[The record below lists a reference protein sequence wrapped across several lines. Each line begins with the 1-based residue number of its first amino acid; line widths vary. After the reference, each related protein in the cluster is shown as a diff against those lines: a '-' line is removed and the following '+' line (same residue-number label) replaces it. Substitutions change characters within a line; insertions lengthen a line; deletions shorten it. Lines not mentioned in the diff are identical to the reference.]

1 LNEVLGIMELE
12 FGGRRREPDIRRLY
26 DMSDVVYDKSWLA
39 GAENVDLYYMYRDLY
54 LSRSDRDRLL
64 EQGLRYDITII
75 PPRML
80 GSEYVKTAG
89 HYHPLV
95 PGGSMTY
102 PEIYEVLEGEALYL
116 LQKQDLSDV
125 VAVNASVG
133 DKVLIP
139 PDYGHVTINRS
150 NKILKMAN
158 FVARD
163 FSSIYEP
170 YREKGGGAYF
180 FTKGG
185 WVKNDRYREAAEL
198 RRIDAPESAKLRS
211 LGMSR
216 SKEMYPLLREKG
228 RLDYLVHPDKHPEI
242 FEGFI

>member
-1 LNEVLGIMELE
+1 MELE
-12 FGGRRREPDIRRLY
+12 FGGKRRAPDIRRLY
-26 DMSDVVYDKSWLA
+26 DMSDVIYDKNWLA
-39 GAENVDLYYMYRDLY
+39 GAENVELYYMYRDLY
-54 LSRSDRDRLL
+54 LSRSDQEKLL

-80 GSEYVKTAG
+80 GVEYIKTAG

-95 PGGSMTY
+95 PGGKVTY

-116 LQKQDLSDV
+116 LQKQNLSDV
-125 VAVNASVG
+125 VAVSAFAG

-139 PDYGHVTINRS
+139 PDYGHITINRS
-150 NKILKMAN
+150 NNTLKMAN

-170 YREKGGGAYF
+170 YKEMGGGAYF
-180 FTKGG
+180 FTKDG
-185 WVKNDRYREAAEL
+185 WVKNERCSDAAEL
-198 RRIDAPESAKLRS
+198 RRMDAPDSTTLRR
-211 LGMSR
+211 LGMTKSR
-216 SKEMYPLLREKG
+216 EMYPLLREKG
-228 RLDYLVHPDKHPEI
+228 RLDYLVHPDKYPEV